1 MSAPAA
7 TAARPAAATATPA
20 AGAPATAAPAEVPSE
35 KALINAAK
43 LAMKDDK
50 PILLDYY
57 RETRAGTAF
66 LGEDKDTKEQIL
78 FKNAEEYT
86 SPVQNKYRV
95 VSGDLTEYLF
105 VTENSI
111 YIVHGAIKKKEISP
125 VF

>member
-1 MSAPAA
+1 MSAPAPA
-7 TAARPAAATATPA
+7 TATARPAVPAAT
-20 AGAPATAAPAEVPSE
+20 PATAAATDIPSE
-35 KALINAAK
+35 KALSNAAK
-43 LAMKDDK
+43 LSIAQDK

>member
-1 MSAPAA
+1 MSAPA
-7 TAARPAAATATPA
+7 AARPAAATATPA
-20 AGAPATAAPAEVPSE
+20 AGAPAAAPADVPSE

>member
-1 MSAPAA
+1 MSAASASA
-7 TAARPAAATATPA
+7 TAAVARPAGATTAAAMP
-20 AGAPATAAPAEVPSE
+20 APADIPSE
-35 KALINAAK
+35 KALVNAAK
-43 LAMKDDK
+43 LAIKDDK

-57 RETRAGTAF
+57 KETRAGTAF

-86 SPVQNKYRV
+86 SPIQNKYRV
-95 VSGDLTEYLF
+95 ASGEQVEYIF

-111 YIVHGAIKKKEISP
+111 YLVHGAIKKKEISA

>member
-1 MSAPAA
+1 MSAAA
-7 TAARPAAATATPA
+7 SARPAAAATPA
-20 AGAPATAAPAEVPSE
+20 AAPAAPATAAADLPSE
-35 KALINAAK
+35 KALTNAAK
-43 LAMKDDK
+43 LAMAQDK

-95 VSGDLTEYLF
+95 VSPGDLTEYLF

>member
-1 MSAPAA
+1 MSAAA
-7 TAARPAAATATPA
+7 TTAVTRPTATPA
-20 AGAPATAAPAEVPSE
+20 AGTPVAPTADIPSD
-35 KALINAAK
+35 KVLSNAAK
-43 LAMKDDK
+43 LAIAQDK

-66 LGEDKDTKEQIL
+66 LGEEKDTKEQIL

-86 SPVQNKYRV
+86 SPIQNKYRV

-105 VTENSI
+105 ITENSI

-125 VF
+125 VL